1 MAGRP
6 KSKVFCQSLRRDG
19 KPCLAKGFLCKNNKY
34 FCRFHGFQNILGFQK
49 PNYTHDTRKKQLRKL
64 KQFKDLTEKAF
75 NTYYE
80 EKLRPRIERQEKIE
94 ILLSQLDYSIYRIIK
109 SKSISFERIESIE
122 VHSDIDKC
130 DYIFVPNNKVTAFSN
145 LPK

>member
-64 KQFKDLTEKAF
+64 KQFKDLTEEAF

-80 EKLRPRIERQEKIE
+80 EKLRPRIERQEKSTYHNRFLNRRQYTNRLYRIQDHKSNGDQLRE
-94 ILLSQLDYSIYRIIK
+94 ILQYLKKKIRKLN
-109 SKSISFERIESIE
+109 SK
-122 VHSDIDKC
+122 
-130 DYIFVPNNKVTAFSN
+130 Y
-145 LPK
+145 